1 MNVAI
6 FGGGYAGV
14 TLARRLERRLPDAV
28 DLVLVDETGTHVVR
42 HELHRLLRRPSLGD
56 DLEIPLHDLLDR
68 TSIREARVTA
78 VDPDRNVAALADG
91 DTLEYDVG
99 AVCLGAET
107 TYFGMDDVA
116 EHAAAM
122 WTLEDALA
130 VREAFLEVLD
140 RDGTFVV
147 GGAGLTGIQ
156 VAGELAALAEAEAK
170 AEAETETVDDRRP
183 RIVLL
188 EQQSAVAPG
197 FRDDFQ
203 AAVRSALEEY
213 GVDVRT
219 EATVTGATAD
229 RIEVAESDPIDY
241 DGFVWTGGI
250 SGPGALGGQRRP
262 VRSTL
267 RLDGDTFVLGDA
279 AQVVDAEGRAVP
291 ASAQAAIREAEAV
304 AGNVERLVDHA
315 DDPPGSFAPRL
326 EPFTFEPAGWMVSV
340 GDEAV
345 AQVGPTVLTGPAAK
359 TIKATVGAGYRSS
372 IGSLRE
378 AADRLSDE
386 FQREARS

>member
-42 HELHRLLRRPSLGD
+42 HELHRLLRRPSLSE
-56 DLEIPLHDLLDR
+56 DLEIPLQDLLER
-68 TSIREARVTA
+68 PSIREARVTA
-78 VDPDRNVAALADG
+78 VDPERRVAELADG
-91 DTLEYDVG
+91 DTIEYDVG

-116 EHAAAM
+116 QHATPM
-122 WTLEDALA
+122 WTLDDALA
-130 VREAFLEVLD
+130 VRETFLEVLD
-140 RDGTFVV
+140 RNGTFVV

-156 VAGELAALAEAEAK
+156 VAGELAALAEAETDTAG
-170 AEAETETVDDRRP
+170 DRGP
-183 RIVLL
+183 RILLL

-203 AAVRSALEEY
+203 TAVRSALEDY
-213 GVDVRT
+213 GVEVRT

-229 RIEVAESDPIDY
+229 RIEIAESEPIDY
-241 DGFVWTGGI
+241 DGVVWTGGI
-250 SGPGALGGQRRP
+250 TGPEALDGQRRR

-267 RLDGDTFVLGDA
+267 CLDGDTFVLGDA

-372 IGSLRE
+372 IGGLRE

-386 FQREARS
+386 FRREARS